1 MWYIWTDRW
10 TKIKTSGH
18 RLARPK
24 KPYCKGVKT
33 VRKDLTICFK
43 VKILHPMIVS
53 FERHFDEILKIL
65 LFVENSFGSIAKLN
79 YYQILK
85 NRCDCHFD
93 STQRLR
99 QDFVKARTKE
109 LLNTRWWNQKTF
121 QPLLCLLTR
130 SCSNW
135 DFLEMEMKRKELVLA
150 RNNKRRKV
158 WRKTL
163 SKNDAWF
170 WKLLTRSGKSSFCNS
185 SCGSAETS
193 VREAC
198 GCLFIMWEVWRTFY
212 MFHICLWFLGFAF
225 PHQHVEPERENNE
238 NPNVFISTL
247 GQGERGRVGERFPS
261 VKLHD
266 DGALDMKFLK
276 GTCLPNFR
284 CCGWELS
291 FQSLRPPASWHEKPQ
306 KIISK

>member
-1 MWYIWTDRW
+1 
-10 TKIKTSGH
+10 
-18 RLARPK
+18 
-24 KPYCKGVKT
+24 
-33 VRKDLTICFK
+33 
-43 VKILHPMIVS
+43 
-53 FERHFDEILKIL
+53 
-65 LFVENSFGSIAKLN
+65 
-79 YYQILK
+79 
-85 NRCDCHFD
+85 
-93 STQRLR
+93 
-99 QDFVKARTKE
+99 
-109 LLNTRWWNQKTF
+109 
-121 QPLLCLLTR
+121 
-130 SCSNW
+130 
-135 DFLEMEMKRKELVLA
+135 MKRKKLVLA

-158 WRKTL
+158 IWRKTL

-198 GCLFIMWEVWRTFY
+198 ECLFIMWEVWRTFY

-291 FQSLRPPASWHEKPQ
+291 FQSSDRPLHDMKSLRKLFQSKN
-306 KIISK
+306 IIRRGSRWIWRQSSRSSPLSQSTCVVKACCAGEDGEETLTTNAGKK